1 MWVYEKAQE
10 RITWAGDDRPS
21 SFGSYVRA
29 GGLGVTQGMWRPPLL
44 HPRQTGLYENQS
56 SSQVCPK
63 ELAKGTTSSPPNT
76 AALDPWLSK
85 EASPQQS
92 PARPGSSAAQT
103 PRPARWR
110 TRTQPRQAP
119 GGPHPRHSEW
129 HLNPSRS
136 WLHPA
141 ALA

>member
-1 MWVYEKAQE
+1 
-10 RITWAGDDRPS
+10 
-21 SFGSYVRA
+21 
-29 GGLGVTQGMWRPPLL
+29 MWRPPLL

-63 ELAKGTTSSPPNT
+63 ELAKGTTSSAPNT

-92 PARPGSSAAQT
+92 PARPGSSATQT
-103 PRPARWR
+103 PCPARWR
-110 TRTQPRQAP
+110 TRTRPRQAP

-136 WLHPA
+136 WLYPA
-141 ALA
+141 VLAQALCPQLGLTRASHSTAFGSFKIWETFLTHLWRQT